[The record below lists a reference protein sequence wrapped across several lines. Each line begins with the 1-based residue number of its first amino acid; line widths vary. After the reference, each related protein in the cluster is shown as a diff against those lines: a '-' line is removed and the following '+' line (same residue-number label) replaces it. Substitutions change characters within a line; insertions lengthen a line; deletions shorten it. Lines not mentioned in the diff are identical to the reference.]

1 MSYFNF
7 RNFYI
12 QVRITG
18 SNNKQNYFYRELS
31 YNNNILTQSSYILFS
46 SSSINDSA
54 TNFDELLIN
63 NGLDVV
69 RNGVIPALQ
78 NLGATNIEVNEAP
91 INTTYV
97 NNSVHIYNNRDL
109 FFFLSFQLPINGE
122 YSSIFTEISSNL
134 LNLLF
139 SLQSI
144 QQSLQYL
151 RTDTNVIS
159 NCLKNDNL
167 TIAKILQDKVFNVD
181 MSGSDLQIDTTDIVS
196 AINNI
201 NNQDLVDELEAI
213 FFTKHTD
220 GKNYNIISGFDK
232 GRVSNDAGV
241 RALVPTI
248 QFLRSVFTLSNPKY
262 AFSANNDKILFYLAS
277 LNSAGNSGDTSS
289 LQNSSYLKIISDK
302 LQNIE
307 QKLEDNLPFTTI
319 VENETVEANISKN
332 CNYNTKIENI
342 PFS

>member
-97 NNSVHIYNNRDL
+97 NNSVHVYNNRDL

-139 SLQSI
+139 SLRDI

-181 MSGSDLQIDTTDIVS
+181 MSSSNLQIDTTDIVS

-201 NNQDLVDELEAI
+201 NNQDVVDELETI
-213 FFTKHTD
+213 FFSKH
-220 GKNYNIISGFDK
+220 KNEKKYNVITGFEKD
-232 GRVSNDAGV
+232 SENSDANLHSFAY
-241 RALVPTI
+241 ALAM
-248 QFLRSVFTLSNPKY
+248 LRSVFTTSSTSFSNVP
-262 AFSANNDKILFYLAS
+262 NNSKVLFYLTS
-277 LNSAGNSGDTSS
+277 LNSVPNNGVVADS
-289 LQNSSYLKIISDK
+289 QNSSYLKIISEK